1 MNRSFVALA
10 LTTAALPAALGAQRI
25 EGQLRTAQGTPAGGA
40 VLTALAADGAAIG
53 RSVTRDDGSFV
64 LYLDRE
70 GAARVVAKRVG
81 LLADTLDAPAVA
93 GEAVATLEATLSDRR
108 LLLGGGRPSGAT
120 CDRTERGRASAMTVW
135 QEILAA
141 ATAARYRI
149 GRSDT
154 QGRWVSTQ
162 FRVAKQ
168 TDDTLRAALRRGS
181 GSLPNPFPVVTP
193 ERLEDV
199 GFFATVGGDRTF
211 YVPDLEIIATDWF
224 LETHCVRLRRLD
236 GDSLLVSFEPTRIR
250 RGRVDVAGELTLDHP
265 SLAVRSMRFRY
276 VDLPATERESGA
288 GGSIRFARTNTGGW
302 LVSEWWQRTPFL
314 NYFAGEGNTTFIR
327 TQMTLVDV
335 VAHFVSGGRVLAVAD
350 DGGLRYQRD
359 PFGVRIAGTPFARYC
374 TERTSALPT
383 AAVHGVLLA
392 DSTDIPL
399 PGTVIRASWTVPV
412 IVNRTE
418 LTDREEVRE
427 ATTAEDGSWAICDI
441 PVDRDLVIRWETGS
455 EERRIPV
462 RVTQP
467 LSLTQVMPPRG

>member
-1 MNRSFVALA
+1 MMHPLA
-10 LTTAALPAALGAQRI
+10 RLVLSIAVLPAALDAQRI
-25 EGQLRTAQGTPAGGA
+25 EGALRTPQGGPAGGT
-40 VLTALAADGAAIG
+40 VLTALGDDGATIG
-53 RSVTRDDGSFV
+53 RSVTRDDGSFT
-64 LYLDRE
+64 LYLDR
-70 GAARVVAKRVG
+70 GGQARVVAKRVG
-81 LLADTLDAPAVA
+81 FLADTLAAPSVS
-93 GEAVATLEATLSDRR
+93 GEAVVTLEGTLTERR
-108 LLLGGGRPSGAT
+108 LALPGGRPSGAT
-120 CDRTERGRASAMTVW
+120 CDRTERGRAPALAVW
-135 QEILAA
+135 QEILTAA
-141 ATAARYRI
+141 AAARHRI
-149 GRSDT
+149 GRADS

-168 TDDTLRAALRRGS
+168 MDDTLRAALRRAS
-181 GSLPNPFPVVTP
+181 GALPNPFPVVTS

-224 LETHCVRLRRLD
+224 LATHCVRMRRLD

-250 RGRVDVAGELTLDHP
+250 RARVDVAGDFTLDYP

-288 GGSIRFARTNTGGW
+288 GGSIGFARTNTGGW
-302 LVSEWWQRTPFL
+302 LVSEWSQRTPFL

-327 TQMTLVDV
+327 SQMTMVDV

-350 DGGLRYQRD
+350 AGGLRFQRD

-392 DSTDIPL
+392 DSSDVPL
-399 PGTVIRASWTVPV
+399 AGTVIRASWTVPV

-418 LTDREEVRE
+418 LTEREEVRE
-427 ATTAEDGSWAICDI
+427 TTTAADGSWALCDI
-441 PVDRDLVIRWETGS
+441 PVDRDLVIRWDTGS

-467 LSLTQVMPPRG
+467 LTVTEVKTARD